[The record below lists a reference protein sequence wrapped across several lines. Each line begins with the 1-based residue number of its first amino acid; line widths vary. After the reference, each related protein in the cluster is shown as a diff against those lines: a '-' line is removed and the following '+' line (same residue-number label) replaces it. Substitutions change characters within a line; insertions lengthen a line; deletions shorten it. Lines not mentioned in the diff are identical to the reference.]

1 MIITAD
7 DVSVDISGGAED
19 NDNDDSDDADDDSNR
34 NVTNKIKVLTNMR
47 RYVPTKL
54 YSLRKI
60 VLGPQ
65 RLYYSHR
72 ESM

>member
-34 NVTNKIKVLTNMR
+34 NVTNKIKVANMR

-54 YSLRKI
+54 YSLRKV

-65 RLYYSHR
+65 RL
-72 ESM
+72 

>member
-47 RYVPTKL
+47 RYVRTKL

-65 RLYYSHR
+65 RL
-72 ESM
+72 